1 MLLKFLSVFPS
12 VDWLSARGDGAS
24 GPGTSLASS
33 ILGYDGPYSSLHSS
47 ADQGEASAWPRQDI
61 IEGAASFQP
70 TSTEIAVDYFLKKL
84 ANKEISL
91 R

>member
-1 MLLKFLSVFPS
+1 MSGCS
-12 VDWLSARGDGAS
+12 DGAS
-24 GPGTSLASS
+24 GPGTSLSGN
-33 ILGYDGPYSSLHSS
+33 ILGYEGPYSSLRL
-47 ADQGEASAWPRQDI
+47 ATGQYEASAWPRQDV